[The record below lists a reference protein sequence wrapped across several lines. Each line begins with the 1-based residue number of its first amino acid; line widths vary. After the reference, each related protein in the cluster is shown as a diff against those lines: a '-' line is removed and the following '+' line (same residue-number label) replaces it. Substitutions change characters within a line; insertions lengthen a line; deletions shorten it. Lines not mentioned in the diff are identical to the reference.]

1 MSSVQRPPDGSDDG
15 FSRSLLTDRLIKGQT
30 AKWDDQKKWH
40 DRDGLPLPSPMFVVG
55 VNTALQ
61 RWQNGQAETILNKP
75 LPDPDQLNAAIPKSD
90 WEPDLNGNPRPPWEL
105 VYAIYMID
113 LTTGTTYT
121 YVNGTV
127 GARICYEQLQ
137 ESVCIM
143 RTLRGSKVLPLVKPE
158 QRPMRTNFGMR
169 SRPHLQIID
178 WRAPGGDGGGPLLSP
193 QPSSP
198 QLPGPTVA
206 APASTPAST
215 PMPPPTAAPSAA
227 APVASPIAP
236 VAALP
241 TTVASAATATL
252 DAAKSIKPVT
262 VAELVA
268 DEIPWK

>member
-1 MSSVQRPPDGSDDG
+1 MSSVQQPPDGGDNDG
-15 FSRSLLTDRLIKGQT
+15 FSRSLLTDRLIKGMV

-61 RWQNGQAETILNKP
+61 RWQNRQAETILDKP
-75 LPDPDQLNAAIPKSD
+75 LPDPAQLNAAIPQSE
-90 WEPDLNGNPRPPWEL
+90 WQLDLNNKPRPPWEL
-105 VYAIYMID
+105 VYAVYMID

-127 GARICYEQLQ
+127 GARICFEQLQ

-143 RTLRGSKVLPLVKPE
+143 RALRGSKVLPLVRLE
-158 QRPMRTNFGMR
+158 QRPFRTGFGMR
-169 SRPHLQIID
+169 SRPHLQIVD

-193 QPSSP
+193 RPSSP
-198 QLPGPTVA
+198 QLTGPTAASPAPAA
-206 APASTPAST
+206 APTSAPSA
-215 PMPPPTAAPSAA
+215 PPTAAPPAA
-227 APVASPIAP
+227 A
-236 VAALP
+236 AA
-241 TTVASAATATL
+241 AATPTAIATL
-252 DAAKSIKPVT
+252 DATKQVKPVS